1 MSTPSLA
8 ADHNLEFLKYIE
20 EEATRSKELRQAT
33 DRILE
38 LRPHDKS
45 IQKLD
50 HIVDVLVVKLS
61 AVSIRATR
69 SSRKPVSGA
78 VSTGRCNTI

>member
-1 MSTPSLA
+1 MSTPGPA

-20 EEATRSKELRQAT
+20 EAATRSKELRQVM
-33 DRILE
+33 DRIVE

-50 HIVDVLVVKLS
+50 QIVDVLVVKLS

-69 SSRKPVSGA
+69 SSGKPVSGIK
-78 VSTGRCNTI
+78 SQ